1 MKHYGYFQTFVLN
14 TLSKLNCM
22 LNTLGFHCLLLYVA
36 LQGRDAIASHK
47 AAVQGNDYNSKLDS
61 NF

>member
-14 TLSKLNCM
+14 TLSKLNYAEH
-22 LNTLGFHCLLLYVA
+22 LRFLLFAVKA
-36 LQGRDAIASHK
+36 GDTIASHK

>member
-1 MKHYGYFQTFVLN
+1 
-14 TLSKLNCM
+14 M

-36 LQGRDAIASHK
+36 LQGGDAIASHK